1 MVVVCEQWP
10 AGQPADGRPVMDT
23 GLLTTWAATH
33 LHMHAGALRGASGAG
48 MGLELECGGG
58 V

>member
-10 AGQPADGRPVMDT
+10 AGRPTDGRPVMDT
-23 GLLTTWAATH
+23 GLLKTWPATH
-33 LHMHAGALRGASGAG
+33 LRMHAGAPRGASGAG
-48 MGLELECGGG
+48 MGLGLKCGGG